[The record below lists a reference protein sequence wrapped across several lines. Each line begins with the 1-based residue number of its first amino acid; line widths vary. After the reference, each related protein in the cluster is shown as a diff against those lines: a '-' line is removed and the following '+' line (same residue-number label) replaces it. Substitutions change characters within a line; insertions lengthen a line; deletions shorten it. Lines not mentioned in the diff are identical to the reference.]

1 MSADTDKDP
10 NPLLGL
16 PTEGRE
22 VDLEA
27 HFIGSS
33 DDGWDH
39 QPTAAYTR
47 RVRTEKILAPVW
59 KKHERSEPILAGSHQ
74 GLEEEMRMRE
84 YNCLAPCPIRGGG
97 NALPPAGS
105 FRRSLA
111 SVKSMARHGAAWSIP
126 KKGRIQVPALAG
138 DTAVP
143 KHSQSATGLA
153 PFAEAPL
160 ETVGP
165 TVT

>member
-1 MSADTDKDP
+1 MSADKDP

-33 DDGWDH
+33 DDGWDR

-84 YNCLAPCPIRGGG
+84 YNCLAPCPVRGGG

-105 FRRSLA
+105 FHRSLA
-111 SVKSMARHGAAWSIP
+111 SVIRVRPAMELPGVSRRKEESRSLPSRVTRPSPNTAR
-126 KKGRIQVPALAG
+126 
-138 DTAVP
+138 
-143 KHSQSATGLA
+143 
-153 PFAEAPL
+153 APL
-160 ETVGP
+160 AWP
-165 TVT
+165 CLQRPLWKLWAQR